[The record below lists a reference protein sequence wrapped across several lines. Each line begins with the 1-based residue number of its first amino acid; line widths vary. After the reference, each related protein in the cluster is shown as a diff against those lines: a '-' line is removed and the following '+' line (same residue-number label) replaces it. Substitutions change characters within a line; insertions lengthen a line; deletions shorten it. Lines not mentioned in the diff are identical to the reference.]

1 MSSSKKRRELDRAA
15 HRLELAK
22 AQGAHLEV
30 MWRAAAESLAIE
42 NSKLIGTNSALV
54 AANGVLGSQNMALK
68 KALLSK
74 GYDWRDFIAGVDL
87 AEVEARQMP
96 LIPRFVEEDTGNLG

>member
-22 AQGAHLEV
+22 AQSAHLEG

-42 NSKLIGTNSALV
+42 NSKLIGTNSALM
-54 AANGVLGSQNMALK
+54 AANSALGGQNMALK
-68 KALLSK
+68 KALSSK

-87 AEVEARQMP
+87 VEVEARQMP